1 MARVLVVDDDEDIRG
16 LVSMRLKAAGH
27 RVVAVGDGNKALAL
41 VEERGLPEVAVLD
54 VSMPGMDG
62 FQLLAALRELGGKD
76 VRVVFLSARVQEHD
90 VARGRDV
97 GATYL
102 TKPFIASALINAVE
116 RSTPIGAV
124 EEVW

>member
-1 MARVLVVDDDEDIRG
+1 MSRVLVVDDDEDIRG

-27 RVVAVGDGNKALAL
+27 RVVAVSDGNEALAL
-41 VEERGLPEVAVLD
+41 VEARGLPEVAVLD

-62 FQLLAALRELGGKD
+62 FELLQALRDLGGDD

-90 VARGRDV
+90 VARGRQA

-116 RSTPIGAV
+116 RSTPLV
-124 EEVW
+124 PTETW

>member
-27 RVVAVGDGNKALAL
+27 RVVAVGDGNAALAL

-62 FQLLAALRELGGKD
+62 FQLVQALRGLGGSD

-90 VARGRDV
+90 VARGREV

-116 RSTPIGAV
+116 RSTPVGADD
-124 EEVW
+124 VW

>member
-27 RVVAVGDGNKALAL
+27 RVVAVGDGGAALAL

-62 FQLLAALRELGGKD
+62 FELLEALRRLGGSQ

-90 VARGRDV
+90 VARGREV

-116 RSTPIGAV
+116 RSLPVGSD
-124 EEVW
+124 ELW

>member
-16 LVSMRLKAAGH
+16 LVAMRLKAAGH
-27 RVVAVGDGNKALAL
+27 RVVAVGDGSAALAL

-62 FQLLAALRELGGKD
+62 FQLLEALRKLGGSD

-90 VARGRDV
+90 VARGRAV

-116 RSTPIGAV
+116 RSTPVSA
-124 EEVW
+124 EQAW

>member
-1 MARVLVVDDDEDIRG
+1 MSRVLVVDDDADIRG

-27 RVVAVGDGNKALAL
+27 RVVAVGDGSEALAL
-41 VEERGLPEVAVLD
+41 VEERGLPDVAVLD

-62 FQLLAALRELGGKD
+62 FQLLQALRELGGAD

-90 VARGRDV
+90 VSRGRDA

-116 RSTPIGAV
+116 RSTPMSAQA
-124 EEVW
+124 W